1 MPFKALLTARSP
13 ISALALSLSCT
24 HLLAGTQSGDIH
36 IHALPSHQHLRT
48 LSSHSGPITH
58 LSVLL
63 RPPDLVGASGQTKS
77 DEWPLMEIKP
87 FERMRAGAAARDMRE
102 VGIVLRS
109 KGTESA
115 LEKLRLQPKSQGGAR
130 AAESTT
136 DTSTQIANLESENKK
151 LKASLDRAMK
161 VNEKMW
167 AGVVNMKL
175 DGGAEAGS

>member
-1 MPFKALLTARSP
+1 MHVPSDFRSP
-13 ISALALSLSCT
+13 ITALTLSLSST

-63 RPPDLVGASGQTKS
+63 RPPDLVGAPAQTKT

-87 FERMRAGAAARDMRE
+87 FERMQAGLPARGMRE
-102 VGIVLRS
+102 VTLALRPKGNESVLD
-109 KGTESA
+109 G
-115 LEKLRLQPKSQGGAR
+115 LRLQPKSSGPRFTGSAG
-130 AAESTT
+130 SNTS
-136 DTSTQIANLESENKK
+136 STQIASLESENKR
-151 LKASLDRAMK
+151 LKASLDRAIK

-167 AGVVNMKL
+167 AGVVNMKT
-175 DGGAEAGS
+175 DGQ

>member
-1 MPFKALLTARSP
+1 
-13 ISALALSLSCT
+13 
-24 HLLAGTQSGDIH
+24 
-36 IHALPSHQHLRT
+36 
-48 LSSHSGPITH
+48 
-58 LSVLL
+58 
-63 RPPDLVGASGQTKS
+63 
-77 DEWPLMEIKP
+77 MEIKP
-87 FERMRAGAAARDMRE
+87 FERMRAGAAARDMLE

-109 KGTESA
+109 KGSESA